1 MCTSAVKCARQQAWL
16 LVFLATNS
24 NVLCAGETEQPQ
36 EAGQEGGEASQ
47 KGSAA
52 LEKRS
57 KAFQRGNAAPQEHST
72 AAFQE
77 NGEATQES
85 GRRHQEVIK
94 ECVVEMLDRWALPC
108 PEGLLASCL
117 LKIVWMQAH
126 HVEGID
132 SDMTKPVM
140 WGFVR

>member
-1 MCTSAVKCARQQAWL
+1 MCTSAVECARQQAWL

-24 NVLCAGETEQPQ
+24 NVLCAGETEQLQ

-117 LKIVWMQAH
+117 LKIVWMQANN
-126 HVEGID
+126 VEGID